1 MQGGKDEGLRGL
13 VVKMKEAQKAFLT
26 LGTTNVFIFTPTLGG
41 REDAG
46 NPNFY
51 QVLDMNF

>member
-1 MQGGKDEGLRGL
+1 MQGGKDEGLGGS